1 LKVFGSQPKLAQGR
15 REEKLRERGGGD
27 ERVVVVVLAAMDR
40 VRGCAFLL
48 GVLLAGAIS
57 PFLVWICAC
66 ARLDLSI

>member
-1 LKVFGSQPKLAQGR
+1 
-15 REEKLRERGGGD
+15 
-27 ERVVVVVLAAMDR
+27 VLAAMDR